1 MPESETEKAT
11 GAATPMASMLKST
24 GKEITM
30 KMEHNSPEIK
40 IPSIIGAASEPLT
53 MSSREISDLCEK
65 RHPDVR
71 RDIRSMVEGLDGD
84 VSKFARIY
92 IDGSGRKQEEY
103 LLPKDLTLTLVAG
116 YNVKLRKR
124 IIDRWLELEGQ
135 APALDYSSPQVIL
148 GVISTLQHEV
158 AKRDAEL
165 LIQAP
170 KVEAFDH
177 LMNADGLYG
186 LQNAGRALGAR
197 PNLFIRWMKQDY
209 LFYQG
214 HALVPRVQYIQRG
227 YFEVKTTI
235 VEDKARPT
243 TFVTPKGLEYLRNHA
258 PQDVMIGGAA

>member
-1 MPESETEKAT
+1 MNMPLTSA
-11 GAATPMASMLKST
+11 
-24 GKEITM
+24 IF
-30 KMEHNSPEIK
+30 NSHVI
-40 IPSIIGAASEPLT
+40 T
-53 MSSREISDLCEK
+53 MSSREIAGLCDK

-71 RDIRSMVEGLDGD
+71 RDTKSMMDGLEID
-84 VSKFARIY
+84 VSRFAHTY
-92 IDGSGRKQEEY
+92 IDGSGRQQEEY

-135 APALDYSSPQVIL
+135 GTLPMLPDFSDPQVIL
-148 GVISTLQHEV
+148 GVITNLQGEV
-158 AKRDAEL
+158 AKKDAQL
-165 LIQAP
+165 VAQQP
-170 KVEAFDH
+170 KVAAFDH
-177 LMNADGLYG
+177 LMNTDGLYG

-197 PNLFIRWMKQDY
+197 PNLFTRWLKQDY

-214 HALVPRVQYIQRG
+214 TALVPRIQYIQRG

-243 TFVTPKGLEYLRNHA
+243 TFVTARGLDHLRNRV

>member
-11 GAATPMASMLKST
+11 GAATPMALMLKST

-30 KMEHNSPEIK
+30 KMEHNGPEIK
-40 IPSIIGAASEPLT
+40 IPAIIGANSPLT
-53 MSSREISDLCEK
+53 MSSREIADLCEK
-65 RHPDVR
+65 QHKHVM
-71 RDIRSMVEGLDGD
+71 RDIKVMLDQLGED
-84 VSKFARIY
+84 DQGYAQNWTHPQNGQTYPVY
-92 IDGSGRKQEEY
+92 H
-103 LLPKDLTLTLVAG
+103 LPKDLTLTLVAG

-124 IIDRWLELEGQ
+124 IIDRWLELEEQ

-243 TFVTPKGLEYLRNHA
+243 TFVTPKGLEYLRNHV